1 MPKAGDTSFSPAGT
15 SPASFTIDSH
25 FFPGGVLAWRSRGC
39 PGPVMLV
46 LETPHRHAWTGWL
59 WKVFRN
65 SFNHSL
71 AFVICIVSV
80 DDDGRLRGW
89 L

>member
-39 PGPVMLV
+39 PGVVDFILRV
-46 LETPHRHAWTGWL
+46 IVELFDVDSEELASASDEE
-59 WKVFRN
+59 VV
-65 SFNHSL
+65 SL
-71 AFVICIVSV
+71 SS
-80 DDDGRLRGW
+80 
-89 L
+89 